1 MKTETKKPT
10 NNAIDSNALLAKGNA
25 CALGDLT
32 MLDNPE
38 DAREDWEPYKVKYAL
53 FIEFKSEQDVKRA
66 INDGKCEFTVL
77 GG

>member
-1 MKTETKKPT
+1 MGEEKIEEL
-10 NNAIDSNALLAKGNA
+10 NNAIESSTLLAKGNA

-38 DAREDWEPYKVKYAL
+38 DTREDWEPYKVKYAL
-53 FIEFKSEQDVKRA
+53 LIEFDSEQDVKRA